1 MELEETRNDFQK
13 QGLGVAAISYD
24 SQELLRY
31 FAERMGGFSYPLLS
45 DPESN
50 IMRDF
55 GILNDNI
62 PEGHEWYGIPF
73 PGTFIVDAKGQV
85 ISKYF
90 EQMHRQRFTA
100 DAILV
105 KEFGEGG
112 GKRTEVRT
120 DHLTLEAYASQ
131 DEARRGNR
139 ITLAVDVKLPEKM
152 HLYAPG
158 VKGYRPVRFEIDEL
172 PSLLI
177 HDPDFPDAKMLRL
190 EVIKETV
197 PVYESNLRVLRDVT
211 ISPRYREETLE
222 ITGRFH
228 YQACDDKVCYAP
240 LQIPLS
246 FTLQLDGHDGE
257 RAPESLRKKP
267 GSPND

>member
-1 MELEETRNDFQK
+1 M
-13 QGLGVAAISYD
+13 AAISYD
-24 SQELLRY
+24 SQELLKH
-31 FAERMGGFSYPLLS
+31 FAGRMGGFSYPLLS
-45 DPESN
+45 DPGSR
-50 IMRDF
+50 IMRAF
-55 GILNDNI
+55 GIFNDNI

-73 PGTFIVDAKGQV
+73 PGTFIVDENGRVQ
-85 ISKYF
+85 SKYF

-105 KEFGEGG
+105 KEFSEGG
-112 GKRTEVRT
+112 GKRTQIET

-139 ITLAVDVKLPEKM
+139 ITLVVDVALPEKM

-158 VKGYRPVRFEIDEL
+158 VKGYRPVSFRVEEK

-177 HDPDFPDAKMLRL
+177 HDTDFPDPKMLHL

-197 PVYESNLRVLRDVT
+197 PVYESSLRLLQDVT
-211 ISPRYREETLE
+211 ISPRYREEALE
-222 ITGRFH
+222 INGSFH

-240 LQIPLS
+240 LEVPLS
-246 FTLQLDGHDGE
+246 FELELEGHDGE
-257 RAPESLRKKP
+257 RAPEPMRKKP
-267 GSPND
+267 SSPND